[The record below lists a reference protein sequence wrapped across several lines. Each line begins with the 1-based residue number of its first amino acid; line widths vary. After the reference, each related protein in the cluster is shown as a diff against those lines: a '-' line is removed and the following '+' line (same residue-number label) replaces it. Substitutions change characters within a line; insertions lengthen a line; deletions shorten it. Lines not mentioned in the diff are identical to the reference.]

1 MFGFSRAFTGQFISD
16 NQVMKVLTSILPT
29 PVIYRWQASRMIG
42 QGTTAFE
49 NWHPYFLKLEIV
61 VFTVFILG
69 GISYFAIIKI
79 YKKQEGQV

>member
-1 MFGFSRAFTGQFISD
+1 
-16 NQVMKVLTSILPT
+16 
-29 PVIYRWQASRMIG
+29 MIG

-49 NWHPYFLKLEIV
+49 NWQPYFLKLGIV